1 MVTQSSATLI
11 DKIYVKCDKYEN
23 VTSRTLITY
32 ISDNFPIL
40 TCLDIERV
48 INHKKSLTF
57 MQHQLG
63 HSQLR
68 NMSEALKT
76 TDWDHVFGYDKLEVL
91 QKKTVRTMTRSVYKK
106 HVSPLFR
113 MVHIL
118 KFRYLNDHQINGIM
132 FDFVHPNLPLTL
144 LSLFEYHAEG
154 FGLLRETQK

>member
-1 MVTQSSATLI
+1 MKIYINTNASDLLNVFFTLGRLLPVVIATMVTQSSATLI

-48 INHKKSLTF
+48 ISHKKSLTF

-76 TDWDHVFGYDKLEVL
+76 TDWDHVFGYDK
-91 QKKTVRTMTRSVYKK
+91 
-106 HVSPLFR
+106 VSECSYF
-113 MVHIL
+113 H
-118 KFRYLNDHQINGIM
+118 
-132 FDFVHPNLPLTL
+132 
-144 LSLFEYHAEG
+144 
-154 FGLLRETQK
+154 